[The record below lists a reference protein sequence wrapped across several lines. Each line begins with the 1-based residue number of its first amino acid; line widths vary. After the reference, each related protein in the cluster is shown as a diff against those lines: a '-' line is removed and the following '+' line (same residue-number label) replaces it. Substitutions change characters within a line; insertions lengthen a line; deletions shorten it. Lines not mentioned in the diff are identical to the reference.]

1 MIVLDFCS
9 RQTQVRYTICMPAEM
24 SLFTI
29 RVPRENEDTPEQ
41 AVQLFAALSQGLH
54 TPNALQRLFGQS
66 ASWISAELV
75 LAQSQVQFQ
84 LAFPTEIET
93 YVHAQIL
100 AAYPDASVTKESNR
114 FSEWMHMIPAK
125 FTLSRPSFFPLK
137 DYTEF
142 RETDPILAILAV
154 LSKAK
159 ADDIAVIQFLI
170 SEAPP
175 GIQSSAYSYLH
186 PVNSNPKMRAPTPD
200 GKRLIEQKLS
210 QPLLTVELRIAANK
224 QHLFRDIQQSLAVLN
239 RPDGNSFISSGILP
253 WKKASVW
260 KAIVQREKTI
270 GAFGNADALNVRE
283 LASFWHLPNA
293 RTKVPN
299 LSWAA
304 GGGYAEAPENL
315 PVSSPTGEN
324 KEQINFFA
332 TTTFQNRPGNFGLK
346 LTDRL
351 RHMYV
356 LGKSGSGKSTL
367 LENMAVDDMKKGRG
381 LAFIDPHGTS
391 AEALLN
397 YVPASRIQDVVYFNP
412 ADTEFPIQFNILEVK
427 NPDQAELVAS
437 GVVSIFHK
445 LYGTSW
451 GPRLEYILRNTLLTL
466 TQVRGSTLADVVKM
480 LTDYEFRRQVY
491 RKLQNPQLLGFW
503 QNEFDRLDERN
514 RTEQTS
520 SILNKVG
527 RFVQSPLINSI
538 ISSPRS
544 TVDLDE
550 IMNTK
555 KILIANISQGRLGE
569 ENASLLGALLITKLQ
584 QAAMN
589 RVEQTPEHYPE
600 FFLYVDE
607 FQNFATDSFLK
618 ILSEARKYKL
628 GIILA
633 NQYIDQIPEQIQK
646 AIFGNVGT
654 VLSFVL
660 GANDAKSMSAEFGGV
675 FTPEA
680 LTNLQ
685 KYEVAL
691 RMTIDQASTRPFLAR
706 TLPPP
711 KSANLNKEKV
721 LRSSR
726 QRWARTKQ
734 KITPPSTQES
744 VHSQETTAQTT

>member
-1 MIVLDFCS
+1 
-9 RQTQVRYTICMPAEM
+9 MPAEM
-24 SLFTI
+24 SILTI
-29 RVPRENEDTPEQ
+29 RVPRENENTPEQ

-54 TPNALQRLFGQS
+54 TPNAIQRLFGHQP
-66 ASWISAELV
+66 SWISIELV
-75 LAQSQVQFQ
+75 LQNSQVSFQ
-84 LAFPTEIET
+84 LAFPPEIET
-93 YVHAQIL
+93 YVHSQVL
-100 AAYPDASVTKESNR
+100 AAYPEASFAHEPNR
-114 FSEWMHMIPAK
+114 LEEWTGPHIPGK
-125 FTLSRPSFFPLK
+125 FHLERPSFFPLK

-142 RETDPILAILAV
+142 RETDPLLSILAV
-154 LSKAK
+154 LSKGK
-159 ADDIAVIQFLI
+159 AGDTAIMQFLI
-170 SEAPP
+170 SEAPSN
-175 GIQSSAYSYLH
+175 IQSSAYSYLH
-186 PVNSNPKMRAPTPD
+186 PSSSNPKMRAPTPD
-200 GKRLIEQKLS
+200 GKRIIENKLT
-210 QPLLTVELRIAANK
+210 QPLLAVELRLAANNK
-224 QHLFRDIQQSLAVLN
+224 HLFRDLQQSLAVFN
-239 RPDGNSFISSGILP
+239 RPDGNSYAPSHVWP
-253 WKKASVW
+253 WKKTALW
-260 KAIVQREKTI
+260 NAIKNRESALGT
-270 GAFGNADALNVRE
+270 FESQDALNVKE

-315 PVSSPTGEN
+315 PVSLVGTEN
-324 KEQINFFA
+324 KEHINFFA
-332 TTTFQNRPGNFGLK
+332 TTTFQNRPANFGLK

-351 RHMYV
+351 RHMYA

-367 LENMAVDDMKKGRG
+367 LENMAIDDMKKGRG

-397 YVPASRIQDVVYFNP
+397 YIPASRIQDVVYFNP
-412 ADTEFPIQFNILEVK
+412 ADQQFPIQLNILEVK

-480 LTDYEFRRQVY
+480 LTDYDFRRQIY
-491 RKLQNPQLLGFW
+491 RKLNNPQLLGFW

-527 RFVQSPLINSI
+527 RFVQSPMINSI

-544 TVDLDE
+544 TIDLDE
-550 IMNTK
+550 IMNTR

-589 RVEQTPEHYPE
+589 RVEHTPEHYPE

-633 NQYIDQIPEQIQK
+633 NQYIDQIPDQIQK

-660 GANDAKSMSAEFGGV
+660 GANDARAMSAEFGGV

-685 KYEVAL
+685 KHEVAL

-711 KSANLNKEKV
+711 KSSNMNKEKV

-726 QRWARTKQ
+726 QRWAKEKKPAQ
-734 KITPPSTQES
+734 PEPVSSSES
-744 VHSQETTAQTT
+744 PAAGATDQTGQ